1 MKGSFGSDNFSGA
14 LPAVSEALEE
24 AARGHQHSYG
34 DDDYTVGAISEFRR
48 IFGADADVFFVY
60 NGTGANVLGI
70 SAFADPYHAIVCPE
84 TAHVN
89 TDECGAVEKYVGCKL
104 LTVATPDGKLTPDD
118 ILARARG
125 FGNQHHVQ
133 PRIVSV
139 SQCTELGATYS
150 VDELAAICETAH
162 SLGMFVHVDGARIAN
177 ALAYSGVAPAT
188 MTRETGVDVLSF
200 GGTKNGMIFGEAVV
214 FFRRPPKEPLYI
226 RKQMMQLHSKSRF
239 IAAQFLAVLRD
250 DLWLK
255 SARHANDMA
264 RRLAGAVSSV
274 PGVRITR
281 PVQGNEVFAT
291 LPSRIIAPLQDEC
304 FFYVWDEVNSEVRWV
319 CSFDTDENDIDE
331 FVGKLSSLIR
341 DGKL

>member
-14 LPAVSEALEE
+14 LPAVLKALEE
-24 AARGHQHSYG
+24 AAHGHRHSYG
-34 DDDYTVGAISEFRR
+34 DDNCTAAAVSEFKR
-48 IFGADADVFFVY
+48 IFGADTEVFFVY

-70 SAFADPYHAIVCPE
+70 SAFADSYHAIVCPE

-89 TDECGAVEKYVGCKL
+89 TDECGAVEKYTGCKL
-104 LTVATPDGKLTPDD
+104 LTVATPDGKLTPGD
-118 ILARARG
+118 IRDRAYG

-139 SQCTELGATYS
+139 SQCTELGTAYS
-150 VDELAAICETAH
+150 VDELGAICETAH

-188 MTRETGVDVLSF
+188 MTREAGVDVLSF
-200 GGTKNGMIFGEAVV
+200 GGTKNGMLFGEAVV
-214 FFRRPPKEPLYI
+214 FFRRPPKDPRYI

-255 SARHANDMA
+255 SASHANSMA
-264 RRLAGAVSSV
+264 RRLAEAVSSV
-274 PGVRITR
+274 PGVRITH
-281 PVQGNEVFAT
+281 PVQGNEVFAI
-291 LPSRIIAPLQDEC
+291 LPSDSIAPLQNEC
-304 FFYVWDEVNSEVRWV
+304 FFYVWNKTASEVRWV
-319 CSFDTDENDIDE
+319 CSFDTDEDDIAE
-331 FVGKLSSLIR
+331 FADKLRSH
-341 DGKL
+341 